1 MIEKQETRSM
11 HNALS
16 RIIFGASL
24 LVSAYLVPISY
35 ASAQA
40 GIAFVNGEPITSRQV
55 EQRMKVS
62 GSLFRKPLS
71 REAAIQEMIDDR
83 VKITEGKR
91 LGMRVTP
98 AALEELMQRFASS
111 NRQSPAQFE
120 QNLIRA
126 GIDPDAVRDKLTGE
140 VIWTELLRI
149 RSRSNNISNA
159 ELNAE
164 LDRRVAKGESKV
176 TDYVVRQVV
185 FVVPSGVNP
194 GQREREANA
203 ARGRFT
209 DCETGVEYMRT
220 LRDVAIKERI
230 GRTSSDLSK
239 GTADLLAKT
248 PIGRL
253 TAPFR
258 SEQGIEMLAV
268 CEKNDREDK
277 LILRNKIEQ
286 EMLAKSTTT
295 SSTQFLNELKSKVQ
309 ISR

>member
-1 MIEKQETRSM
+1 MLQGKIEMLRKAAIHAVIGS
-11 HNALS
+11 
-16 RIIFGASL
+16 SL
-24 LVSAYLVPISY
+24 LFSTILVQPSP
-35 ASAQA
+35 AFAQA
-40 GIAFVNGEPITSRQV
+40 SVASVNGEPITARQV
-55 EQRMKVS
+55 EQRMKIS
-62 GSLFRKPLS
+62 SALFRKPLS

-98 AALEELMQRFASS
+98 AALEELMQRFASN

-140 VIWTELLRI
+140 VIWSELLRI
-149 RSRSNNISNA
+149 RSRNNNISNA

-164 LDRRVAKGESKV
+164 LDRRVAKGEAKV

-185 FVVPSGVNP
+185 FVVPAGVNP

-230 GRTSSDLSK
+230 GRTSADLSK

-248 PIGRL
+248 PLGRL

-258 SEQGIEMLAV
+258 TEQGIEMLAV

-295 SSTQFLNELKSKVQ
+295 TSAQYLNDLKNKVQ

>member
-1 MIEKQETRSM
+1 MNDLKTATAAQTLRRYSLFGLM
-11 HNALS
+11 ALS
-16 RIIFGASL
+16 SL
-24 LVSAYLVPISY
+24 SFY
-35 ASAQA
+35 AAPALAQSNVA
-40 GIAFVNGEPITSRQV
+40 HVNGEPITSRQV
-55 EQRMKVS
+55 EQRQKVS

-71 REAAIQEMIDDR
+71 RDAAIQEMIEDR
-83 VKITEGKR
+83 VKIAEGKR

-98 AALEELMQRFASS
+98 AALEEMMQRFASN

-149 RSRSNNISNA
+149 RSRNNNVSNA

-176 TDYVVRQVV
+176 TDYVVQQVV
-185 FVVPSGVNP
+185 FVVPTGVNP
-194 GQREREANA
+194 GQRERDANA

-209 DCETGVEYMRT
+209 DCESGVEYMRT
-220 LRDVAIKERI
+220 LRDVAVKERI

-239 GTADLLAKT
+239 GTADLLGKT
-248 PIGRL
+248 PTGRL

-258 SEQGIEMLAV
+258 TEQGIEMLAV
-268 CEKNDREDK
+268 CEKNEREDK

-286 EMLAKSTTT
+286 EMQSKSTTG
-295 SSTQFLNELKSKVQ
+295 SSVQYLNELKSKVV
-309 ISR
+309 IAR

>member
-1 MIEKQETRSM
+1 MINEKKKNVMREPFISM
-11 HNALS
+11 
-16 RIIFGASL
+16 IFASGL
-24 LVSAYLVPISY
+24 LVSSSQVF
-35 ASAQA
+35 AQSNV
-40 GIAFVNGEPITSRQV
+40 AFVNGEPITSRQV

-71 REAAIQEMIDDR
+71 REAAIQELIDDR

-98 AALEELMQRFASS
+98 AALEELMQRFASN

-120 QNLIRA
+120 QNLVRA
-126 GIDPDAVRDKLTGE
+126 GIDPDAVREKLTGE
-140 VIWTELLRI
+140 VVWTELLRI
-149 RSRSNNISNA
+149 RARTNNISNA

-185 FVVPSGVNP
+185 FVVPAGVNP

-203 ARGRFT
+203 SRGRFT
-209 DCETGVEYMRT
+209 DCDSGVEYMRT

-230 GRTSSDLSK
+230 GRTSTDLSK

-248 PIGRL
+248 PVGRL

-258 SEQGIEMLAV
+258 TEQGIEMLAV
-268 CEKNDREDK
+268 CEKNEREDK

-286 EMLAKSTTT
+286 EMMAKTTN
-295 SSTQFLNELKSKVQ
+295 SSSAQFLNELKSKVQ